1 MILTI
6 DFQSEIPIY
15 QQIRAAVVA
24 EIAAGRVKT
33 GEKLP
38 PIRTLANELKVNLH
52 TVNKAYQQLEQE
64 GLIKLLGR
72 RGAIVGEPSATDK
85 QQTKKNLQQAVTEA
99 VAYGLGYPELQKV
112 VQQTCQRLKEGELI
126 ESHPGD

>member
-6 DFQSEIPIY
+6 DFQSATPIY
-15 QQIRAAVVA
+15 QQIREKIVA
-24 EIAAGRVKT
+24 EIAAGRVET

-99 VAYGLGYPELQKV
+99 VAYGLDYPQLQKV
-112 VQQTCQRLKEGELI
+112 VHQTCQQLKEGKLV
-126 ESHPGD
+126 

>member
-64 GLIKLLGR
+64 ELIKLLGR
-72 RGAIVGEPSATDK
+72 RGAIVGEPSITDM
-85 QQTKKNLQQAVTEA
+85 QQTKK
-99 VAYGLGYPELQKV
+99 
-112 VQQTCQRLKEGELI
+112 
-126 ESHPGD
+126 